1 MPLDAPHWGSFSR
14 LEARQPK
21 KLVSRP
27 TRSEFGSSFK
37 FNDCPAALY
46 IHVDPKK
53 RPVCLFTFEHGL
65 NVIKLK
71 LKIKNNNKIK

>member
-1 MPLDAPHWGSFSR
+1 M
-14 LEARQPK
+14 
-21 KLVSRP
+21 
-27 TRSEFGSSFK
+27 SSVVVLTTVRT
-37 FNDCPAALY
+37 PAALY